1 MTLLQSTTERQ
12 TQDRV
17 IALFRDE
24 LGYDYLGDWHT
35 RDKNSNVE
43 EALLKAY
50 LTERGYDEGAVNKAT
65 FELVN
70 RAFQPTQNLYDVNKD
85 IYSLLKYAYKY
96 KASASEQT
104 IDVHYIDW
112 TNPENN
118 HFAIA
123 EEVTLKGEQTRRP
136 DLVLYINGIAIA
148 TIELKSSKVSISE
161 GIRQTLSN
169 QRPEYNRWFYSTIQL
184 CFAGSDSEGLVYGT
198 IDTPEKYYLRWK
210 EDEGDNTRLKLDKYL
225 LKMCDKHRLI
235 ELIRDFVLFD
245 GQKKLPRVHQYM
257 GIKAAQDFISRRE
270 GGIIWHTQGSGKSI
284 TMVLLAQWILANN
297 PHARVALITDR
308 DELDTQI
315 EQVFTS
321 ANERI
326 YRAKSGRDLLDKLS
340 QPNPRLLCSL
350 VHKFGKRD
358 VDDVEAYIASLKT
371 QALPVHGELFV
382 FVDECHR
389 TQSGTLHRLM
399 KASMPNAVFI
409 GFTGTPLLKKDQ
421 KSTMD
426 VFGRYIHRY
435 QFAEAVEDKIV
446 LDLMYEARDV
456 KQYLIKDKEVDEY
469 FEEKTAN
476 LNVWQRAKLLEH
488 WGKMQEVLSS
498 KNRMAYIV
506 DDICQD
512 FIRKPRLSGPRGTA
526 MLVASSIYDACRYY
540 ELFQSTEFKHQCAV
554 VTSYNPQSDD
564 MSKEDT
570 REQAETQ
577 VAYINRIYREIDDYR
592 LHHPHLTQ
600 GVEYEEEAKRLF
612 REEPSKM
619 KLLIV
624 VDKLLT
630 GFDAPSCTYLYID
643 KSMQDHGLFQA
654 ICRTNRL
661 DGEDKTYG
669 YIVDYKDLF
678 SKVNDAI
685 EVYSQ
690 ELAGGAEGEVGSPIT
705 LEDKLKRLK
714 ADLEESREQLR
725 LLCQNIAQPG
735 GTHEQIA
742 YFCGNTEL
750 ATDLEERKSLRES
763 LYRLVVSFLRVYRT
777 LEGDF
782 AEAGYTPSEI
792 HALHADKKRY
802 LDLRETIKHASG
814 EALDL
819 KTYEADMRQLLD
831 RFVEATPSE
840 VISSFENIPLLE
852 LITRLGVQKAI
863 ETLPASIKESE
874 EAVAE
879 TISNNVRSKII
890 KSHLSDPAY
899 FDKMSK
905 LLDQLLADLRQQRI
919 SYREYLDEIAQ
930 LSKQVTTG
938 KDESLPTS
946 LNTAGLRAI
955 YHNLGD
961 DEALALRVDGAIKGS
976 RPDEW
981 RGNTARERRV
991 QQAIFAI
998 LQDKEQTLKL
1008 FEIVK
1013 QQAEY

>member
-1 MTLLQSTTERQ
+1 MTLPQTTTERQ
-12 TQDRV
+12 TQDR
-17 IALFRDE
+17 ILDLFRDE

-50 LTERGYDEGAVNKAT
+50 LTGRGYDEGAVNKAT

-70 RAFQPTQNLYDVNKD
+70 RAFQPTQNLYDVNRD

-112 TNPENN
+112 ANPENN

-123 EEVTLKGEQTRRP
+123 EEVTLKGQQTRRP

-225 LKMCDKHRLI
+225 LKMCDKRRLI

-284 TMVLLAQWILANN
+284 TMVLLAQWILANH

-315 EQVFTS
+315 QQVFTS
-321 ANERI
+321 ANEQI

-399 KASMPNAVFI
+399 KASIPNAVFI

-446 LDLMYEARDV
+446 LDLIYEARDV
-456 KQYLIKDKEVDEY
+456 EQHLKQNQKVDDY
-469 FEEKTAN
+469 FAEKTKT
-476 LNVWQRAKLLEH
+476 LSSWQRAKLLEH
-488 WGKMQEVLSS
+488 WGKMQELLSS
-498 KNRMAYIV
+498 KKRMAYIV
-506 DDICQD
+506 DDIRQD
-512 FIRKPRLSGPRGTA
+512 LVLKPRLSGSRGTA

-554 VTSYNPQSDD
+554 ITSYNAQAEDV
-564 MSKEDT
+564 SKEDT
-570 REQAETQ
+570 GEQTETQ
-577 VAYINRIYREIDDYR
+577 VAYINRIYKEIDDYR
-592 LHHPHLTQ
+592 LHHPNLTQ
-600 GVEYEEEAKRLF
+600 GVAYEEEAKRLF
-612 REEPSKM
+612 REQPSKM

-690 ELAGGAEGEVGSPIT
+690 ELAGGAEGEVGAPIT

-742 YFCGNTEL
+742 YFCGNTEI

-763 LYRLVVSFLRVYRT
+763 LYQLVMSFLRVYRT

-782 AEAGYTPSEI
+782 AEAGYTLSEL
-792 HALHADKKRY
+792 HALQADKKRY
-802 LDLRETIKHASG
+802 IDLRETIKHASG
-814 EALDL
+814 ESLEL
-819 KTYEADMRQLLD
+819 KAYEADMRQLLD
-831 RFVEATPSE
+831 IFVEAKPSE

-852 LITRLGVQKAI
+852 LITRLGVHKAI
-863 ETLPASIKESE
+863 EKLPPPIKESE

-919 SYREYLDEIAQ
+919 SYREYLDKIAE
-930 LSKQVTTG
+930 LSKQVITG

-976 RPDEW
+976 RPDGW
-981 RGNTARERRV
+981 RGNTAKERRV
-991 QQAIFAI
+991 QQTIFAI